1 MTKDFFLSM
10 SSNIGSLVL
19 FLNNPKNSL
28 YLNYLNEN
36 IPEEIKIRSISERIY
51 YFLNDIKVILNCDCG
66 DHLSFIGFK
75 NGYRKTCGKK
85 ECFISSRK
93 KTCVEKYGVDNP
105 KKSKEII
112 EREKENILKKW
123 DGKHYLFDE
132 SIRNKYKN
140 TMLDRYGVEWA
151 QQNEEISKKSKE
163 SWDKNPEKDLIIE
176 KRANKIKSK
185 SKEEKE
191 IINSKKKKSLSEK
204 FGSLDNFIGYRLE
217 KIREK
222 SLEKWGVDHHFK
234 SKDII
239 DLRISSYLNTIT
251 EKIIERLPSHIKYL
265 DRQYNKN
272 VTDLYLKL
280 NCDNCNN
287 DFEITRQ
294 LIYLKCDS
302 DIDPCPICNPK
313 THGVSKMVQEVL
325 EFIKENYNGDIQK
338 NTNSLISKEIDIY
351 LPEFKQS
358 FEFNGLYWHSDIYK
372 SRKFHLE
379 KTLECKE
386 IGINLFHIWEDDW
399 LYRKNI
405 LKSMI
410 LNKIGKISNRIFARN
425 CEIKVLTDNKLI
437 RDFLEKN
444 HLQGFVGS
452 SIKLGLFSN
461 NELVSI
467 MTFGG
472 LRKSLGQKST
482 DGSFELLRFCNK
494 INYNVVGGASKLM
507 KYFIKNYSPCNI
519 ISYSDFSRSDGNL
532 YKKLGFELSHL
543 SEPNYYYIINGVRNH
558 RFNFRKDKLVKEGFD
573 KNKTEVQIMR
583 ERKIMRIFDCG
594 MEKWILEV

>member
-1 MTKDFFLSM
+1 MDKEFFISR

-19 FLNNPKNSL
+19 FLNNPKNNL
-28 YLNYLNEN
+28 YLNYLSEN
-36 IPEEIKIRSISERIY
+36 IPQEISTRSISERIY

-66 DHLSFIGFK
+66 YHLSFIGFK
-75 NGYRKTCGKK
+75 NGYRKTCGEK

-151 QQNEEISKKSKE
+151 QQNEEINTKSKE

-191 IINSKKKKSLSEK
+191 IINSKKKKSLSEN
-204 FGSLDNFIGYRLE
+204 FGSLGNFIDYRLE

-239 DLRISSYLNTIT
+239 DLRISTYLNTIT

-272 VTDLYLKL
+272 ITDLYLKL

-302 DIDPCPICNPK
+302 EIDPCPICNPK
-313 THGVSKMVQEVL
+313 THGISKMEQEVL

-351 LPEFKQS
+351 IPEFKQS

-425 CEIKVLTDNKLI
+425 CEVKVLTDNKLI

-472 LRKSLGQKST
+472 LRKSLGQKGI

-494 INYNVVGGASKLM
+494 LNYNVVGGASKLM

-558 RFNFRKDKLVKEGFD
+558 RFNFRKDELVKEGFD
-573 KNKTEVQIMR
+573 KNKTEVQIMK

-594 MEKWILEV
+594 MEKWILKV